1 MLGQND
7 IMIKMAR
14 TEEYIDEEG
23 DSWIKDFLEHV
34 IRRPEE
40 ILSQSSFS
48 SDDRYVS
55 EVLTHLDLFFF
66 VFYFIFYHSRIG
78 VTAITKKKDYSHFKE
93 NTS

>member
-23 DSWIKDFLEHV
+23 DSRIKDFLDHV

-40 ILSQSSFS
+40 ILSQNSFS
-48 SDDRYVS
+48 SEDPYVS
-55 EVLTHLDLFFF
+55 EDLTHVDLLERTIRLPDQLATI
-66 VFYFIFYHSRIG
+66 VADR
-78 VTAITKKKDYSHFKE
+78 
-93 NTS
+93 